1 MLRFAPIDLE
11 LRSRAAVAIRA
22 DSFEVSFGSSDE
34 FFEEYGM
41 TGEGYLNHLRS
52 RMADQPGSCVHAW
65 KGDELVGQIELRD
78 GRETPQEG
86 YVNLYYLMPEF
97 RGDGLGRELDDH
109 AMRWFCESGM
119 TSHGTFPVSGLVW

>member
-1 MLRFAPIDLE
+1 
-11 LRSRAAVAIRA
+11 
-22 DSFEVSFGSSDE
+22 
-34 FFEEYGM
+34 
-41 TGEGYLNHLRS
+41 
-52 RMADQPGSCVHAW
+52 MADQPGSCVHAW
-65 KGDELVGQIELRD
+65 KGDEPVGQIELRD

-119 TSHGTFPVSGLVW
+119 TSAAPGVSRTNEWALRFYEKNGWRNCGVHHKNPNSFLMRKSPIRPSR